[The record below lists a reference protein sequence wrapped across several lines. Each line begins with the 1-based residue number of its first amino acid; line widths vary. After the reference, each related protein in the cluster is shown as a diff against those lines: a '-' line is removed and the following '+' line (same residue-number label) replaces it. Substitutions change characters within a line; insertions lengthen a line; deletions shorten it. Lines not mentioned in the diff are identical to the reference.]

1 MKPINC
7 VDIIFICYLFSEVA
21 TASRLNIVSVY
32 EEAICNI
39 KTSCLEC
46 LRLSQ
51 CSWYPTESKCFSE
64 KLLVSEKYSKKEII
78 RYPNYESEYRLK
90 YSDEKKNMTTLYK
103 YKYNACA

>member
-1 MKPINC
+1 MKPVNC
-7 VDIIFICYLFSEVA
+7 VKVIFLCLYLFSEDA

-51 CSWYPTESKCFSE
+51 CSWYSTERKCFSE
-64 KLLVSEKYSKKEII
+64 KLLKSEKYSEEEII
-78 RYPNYESEYRLK
+78 RYPNYESEYRLR
-90 YSDEKKNMTTLYK
+90 YRYEKNINALYK
-103 YKYNACA
+103 YK